1 MTHWLSTYGFL
12 IVSMTLGALLA
23 LSLYLPFMSGQLSLA
38 SPGFYAIGGY
48 IAAILSTRVFSAV
61 TPYPLWCMAVELVL
75 AVVCCGLL
83 GWGIGVP
90 VLRLRGIYFAI
101 ATIALVEVLRVLALN
116 LEITGGAIGIFGV
129 PQPFREPLGYLWL
142 TLPLLVVVAI
152 AIGRLEHS
160 RPGQAMQAIRA
171 DELVATTL
179 GIDATRYKVLGF
191 TLGAMLAGVAGV
203 LSAHL
208 LNTWNPR
215 QGTFDTGIIAL
226 TAVLIG
232 GNRTFV
238 GAVVGGMVFTALP
251 ELLRGLADQPQLPTA
266 IAAFLR
272 DGRMI
277 LYGGLIVLG
286 TCFFPQGVCQPPRW
300 RQLQSRLRVWRHI
313 RKDLLH

>member
-1 MTHWLSTYGFL
+1 MANWLSTYGFL

-23 LSLYLPFMSGQLSLA
+23 LSLYLPLMSGQLSLA
-38 SPGFYAIGGY
+38 SPAFYAIGGY
-48 IAAILSTRVFSAV
+48 IAAILSTQVFSSL
-61 TPYPLWCMAVELVL
+61 TPYPLWCVGLEILLAALV
-75 AVVCCGLL
+75 CGLL
-83 GWGIGVP
+83 GWGIGLP

-116 LEITGGAIGIFGV
+116 LEMTGGAIGIFGI

-142 TLPLLVVVAI
+142 TLPLLLVGAI
-152 AIGRLEHS
+152 AIARLEQT
-160 RPGQAMQAIRA
+160 RAGQAMQAIRA

-191 TLGAMLAGVAGV
+191 TLGAILAGVTGV
-203 LSAHL
+203 LAAHL

-232 GNRTFV
+232 GNRTFL

-251 ELLRGLADQPQLPTA
+251 ELLRGVADQPQLPLALT
-266 IAAFLR
+266 AFLR

-277 LYGGLIVLG
+277 LYGVLIVLG
-286 TCFFPQGVCQPPRW
+286 TRFFPKGVVQPPRW
-300 RQLQSRLRVWRHI
+300 RQFLKRLRGWQRF
-313 RKDLLH
+313 RTDSLH

>member
-1 MTHWLSTYGFL
+1 MMNWLSTYGFL
-12 IVSMTLGALLA
+12 MVSMTLGALLA
-23 LSLYLPFMSGQLSLA
+23 LSLYLPLMSGQLSLA

-48 IAAILSTRVFSAV
+48 IGAILSTQVFPAS
-61 TPYPLWCMAVELVL
+61 TPYPLWCLVVEMVL
-75 AVVCCGLL
+75 AAVVCGLL
-83 GWGIGVP
+83 GWGLGWP

-142 TLPLLVVVAI
+142 TLPLLLLVAI
-152 AIGRLEHS
+152 AIGRLEHT
-160 RPGQAMQAIRA
+160 RAGRAMQAIRA

-191 TLGAMLAGVAGV
+191 TLGAVLAGVTGV
-203 LSAHL
+203 LAAHL

-238 GAVVGGMVFTALP
+238 GAVVGGLIFTALP
-251 ELLRGLADQPQLPTA
+251 ELLRGLADQPQLPMVVT
-266 IAAFLR
+266 AFLR

-277 LYGGLIVLG
+277 LYGLLIVLG
-286 TCFFPQGVCQPPRW
+286 TRFFPTGVCQPPRW
-300 RQLQSRLRVWRHI
+300 RWLKGWRQP
-313 RKDLLH
+313 RKDSLH